1 MNKMVLL
8 GDVFH
13 HHHHVCPQQGRIL
26 LFWKSKKILSS
37 LTKHKKWYPSH
48 THTHTTRI
56 VEVVVVK
63 PSTFHSI
70 HFSQLSIAQYNQPS
84 KLNQKKNNHF
94 PFTKWW
100 SSLYT
105 RSHTY
110 TNTRSG
116 TIHKKKNGNKHHQ
129 HSNIKKHTTR
139 VTNAKQHANAI
150 ILHTSWKCYMWCAY
164 NFLFLFFHFNPI

>member
-1 MNKMVLL
+1 MVLL

-84 KLNQKKNNHF
+84 KLNQKKITIFHLLNDDHHYI
-94 PFTKWW
+94 
-100 SSLYT
+100 LA
-105 RSHTY
+105 HTH
-110 TNTRSG
+110 TQIQDQARF
-116 TIHKKKNGNKHHQ
+116 IRKKNGNKHHQ

-150 ILHTSWKCYMWCAY
+150 ILHTSWKCYM
-164 NFLFLFFHFNPI
+164 